1 MLTALYYAIKG
12 SGDQIEY
19 RRQAVN
25 YGLVVASF
33 VVGAIISALLMHF
46 IYIKS
51 IWLITIS
58 LITIMVYYSS
68 EVKRLGLKET
78 NL

>member
-1 MLTALYYAIKG
+1 MPLAIILLAKVGIISSKFLAKQQRIVIFLT
-12 SGDQIEY
+12 
-19 RRQAVN
+19 
-25 YGLVVASF
+25 F